1 MIIVQTKSKRTMLY
15 GTLKE
20 CVDAIWDMIDF
31 ENMIFPD
38 FDYAINNTDNL
49 TRSEIYNK
57 EDEAATWWYGC
68 KDLKRFFA
76 GETISLMIGYYSGGG
91 LQCLELTGKRYT
103 EKAEL
108 IDRMILSTD
117 YRVDEDDMVLVELR

>member
-31 ENMIFPD
+31 DNMIFPD

-57 EDEAATWWYGC
+57 EDNAATGWYGC
-68 KDLKRFFA
+68 KDMKEFFC
-76 GETISLMIGYYSGGG
+76 GNTISLMFGYYSGGF
-91 LQCLELTGKRYT
+91 LQCLELTGEYAD
-103 EKAEL
+103 EKQEL
-108 IDRMILSTD
+108 IECIISTTYGNIEENNMILI
-117 YRVDEDDMVLVELR
+117 ELR